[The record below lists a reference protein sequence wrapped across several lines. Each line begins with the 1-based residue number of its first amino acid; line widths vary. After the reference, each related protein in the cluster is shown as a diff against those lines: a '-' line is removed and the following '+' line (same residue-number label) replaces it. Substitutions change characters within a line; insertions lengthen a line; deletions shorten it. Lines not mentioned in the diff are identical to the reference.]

1 MFIAIAMICADDPT
15 IGCSMYLWPES
26 FVVVELCDTFVAES
40 LYTVTPM
47 GLVTHVG
54 CFDLSLLDEDA

>member
-1 MFIAIAMICADDPT
+1 MFIAIAMICAEDPSV
-15 IGCSMYLWPES
+15 GCAMYLWPSS
-26 FVVVELCDTFVAES
+26 FVTAELCDTFVAES

-54 CFDLSLLDEDA
+54 CFDISLLDEGA